1 MAERLN
7 KMADERR
14 RSNDVELAG
23 ILTTLKFINEGLAEI
38 KGDVKSMKDD
48 VKECYVTK
56 VEFDPIKRLVY
67 GAVGVILLAVIGA
80 VIALVVKR

>member
-1 MAERLN
+1 M
-7 KMADERR
+7 
-14 RSNDVELAG
+14 ELAG